1 MVTTISQKTYVGYIR
16 VSGDKQVG
24 EGHSS
29 LETQESRIRATV
41 SENDGIIVK
50 LFQDVQSGRKDDRVE
65 YQNMVKYVLE
75 EQVDVILVQY
85 LDRFGRNPKEILRR
99 IWDLQDHG
107 ISVEATDQDI
117 KDEMLL
123 LINAGMAGNESKRTS
138 ERVRAN
144 MGNIVKRG
152 IHSGQRPFGFTAV
165 REIVDGRARVVSWE
179 IEESEAEIIR
189 EMARLSTEE
198 NLGFK
203 AISDSLNERALQ
215 RESGHWVP
223 SSVQHILRNPVLKG
237 VMVYGR
243 RPKTGNP
250 KGEIIEVPDVFP
262 AILSDAEWDALQQRM
277 DIRKKVSR
285 GSSHKSDYLLSGIA
299 RCGHCG
305 GPMTG
310 KSGSAYKG
318 RRYTSYV
325 CTRAVRAREGC
336 AFYNGHASKKLETA
350 VLEYLG
356 QFSDPKRVRELL
368 SESSKSDLVRS
379 KRELKRLEKKL
390 AGLDSDFKKNLEYLQ
405 KGLLNEEEFG
415 AANVIRRDE
424 RAKTQIRL
432 AELREELSTA
442 ESAHQNASALP
453 AQIKS
458 FMKTFE
464 DLEVRKA
471 KAILQTILESA
482 HIWRDGKIELKFR

>member
-1 MVTTISQKTYVGYIR
+1 MVTTISHKKYVGYTR

-24 EGHSS
+24 IGHSS
-29 LETQESRIRATV
+29 LETQESRIRAVV
-41 SENDGIIVK
+41 SGVGGHIVK
-50 LFQDVQSGRKDDRVE
+50 MFSDVQSGRRDDRRE
-65 YQNMVKYVLE
+65 YQSMVQYVIDE
-75 EQVDVILVQY
+75 GIDVVLVQY

-107 ISVEATDQDI
+107 VSVEATDQDI

-123 LINAGMAGNESKRTS
+123 LINAGMAGHESKRTS

-144 MGNIVKRG
+144 MGNIVRRG
-152 IHSGQRPFGFTAV
+152 IHSGKRPFGFSAIK
-165 REIVDGRARVVSWE
+165 EIVEGRARVVRWE

-189 EMARLSTEE
+189 EMARLCTDD

-203 AISDSLNERALQ
+203 AISDTLNERGLQ
-215 RESGHWVP
+215 RETGHWVP

-243 RPKTGNP
+243 RPKKGNP
-250 KGEIIEVPDVFP
+250 KDEEIEVPGVFP
-262 AILSDAEWDALQQRM
+262 PILTDAEWDALQLRM

-285 GSSHKSDYLLSGIA
+285 GASHKSDYLLSGMA

-305 GPMTG
+305 GPMSG

-325 CTRAVRAREGC
+325 CTRATRAREGC
-336 AFYNGHASKKLETA
+336 AFYNGHAQKKLETA
-350 VLEYLG
+350 VMEYLG
-356 QFSDPKRVRELL
+356 EFSDLKRVKELL
-368 SESSKSDLVRS
+368 SESSKSDLTLK
-379 KRELKRLEKKL
+379 KRERKKLEKRLV
-390 AGLDSDFKKNLEYLQ
+390 GLESDFHKNLDYLKKN
-405 KGLLNEEEFG
+405 LLNEEEFG
-415 AANVIRRDE
+415 VANMKHRDD
-424 RAKTQIRL
+424 RAKTEIRL
-432 AELREELSTA
+432 ASLRDEIKSA
-442 ESAHQNASALP
+442 ESAKDSASALP
-453 AQIKS
+453 VQIKS
-458 FMKTFE
+458 FMKSFE
-464 DLEVRKA
+464 QLEVRKA